1 MQDNFNSRFAAI
13 ETSELS
19 DVTGGGWLG
28 GAIKLARKAAPYVEK
43 GVEKAVPFVKDKAI
57 QAAKWTGIPAAVGS
71 GAAWIRHEFGH

>member
-1 MQDNFNSRFAAI
+1 MQDNLNSQFAAI

-43 GVEKAVPFVKDKAI
+43 AVPFVKDKAVE
-57 QAAKWTGIPAAVGS
+57 AARWTGIPAAIGG
-71 GAAWIRHEFGH
+71 GAAWIKHQFEH

>member
-1 MQDNFNSRFAAI
+1 MQDNLNSQFAAI

-43 GVEKAVPFVKDKAI
+43 AVPFVKDKAVE
-57 QAAKWTGIPAAVGS
+57 AAKWTGIPAAIGG
-71 GAAWIRHEFGH
+71 GAAWIKHQFEH

>member
-1 MQDNFNSRFAAI
+1 MQHNLNSQFAAI

-43 GVEKAVPFVKDKAI
+43 AITFVKDKAVD
-57 QAAKWTGIPAAVGS
+57 AAKWTGIPAAVGG
-71 GAAWIRHEFGH
+71 GAAWIKHQFEH